1 MGQWSL
7 SLECGLCPMTLE
19 VEREESKGFGKNSQ
33 QEVVWPGKEGSVTRM
48 MRCDGYRQQ
57 TGEVSLLGGDYP
69 S

>member
-1 MGQWSL
+1 
-7 SLECGLCPMTLE
+7 MTLAG
-19 VEREESKGFGKNSQ
+19 EREESKGLGKNSQ
-33 QEVVWPGKEGSVTRM
+33 QEVVWLGKEGSVTRM